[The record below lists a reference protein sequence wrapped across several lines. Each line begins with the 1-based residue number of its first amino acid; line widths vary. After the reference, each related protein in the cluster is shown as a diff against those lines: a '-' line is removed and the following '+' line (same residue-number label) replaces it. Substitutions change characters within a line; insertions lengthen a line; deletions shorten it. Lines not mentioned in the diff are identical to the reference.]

1 MAVPEFNRNEAQ
13 KGSGQE
19 GMGESRYIV
28 VEGPIGVGKTTF
40 VKLLAEVFQAKTVLE
55 SVEENPFLSKFYGDT
70 DKFAFQTQIFFLL
83 TRYQQQQEIL
93 QTELFRQNIISDY
106 LFAKDRIFAYLN
118 LSEDELV
125 LYEWIYQLLD
135 QRVVKPDLV
144 IYLQAPVQVLLKRIR
159 KRALWYEKE
168 MDQEYLEKVSKA
180 YNTFFFHYKDTPLLV
195 VNTSNIDFVQRK
207 GDLENLIR
215 EIENTEKGVR
225 YITIA
230 PDVDPLP

>member
-1 MAVPEFNRNEAQ
+1 
-13 KGSGQE
+13 
-19 GMGESRYIV
+19 MGESRYIV

-40 VKLLAEVFQAKTVLE
+40 VKLLAEAFQAKTVLE
-55 SVEENPFLSKFYGDT
+55 RAEENPFLSKFYKDK
-70 DKFAFQTQIFFLL
+70 DKFGFQTQIFFLL

-93 QTELFRQNIISDY
+93 QAELFRRNILSDY

-144 IYLQAPVQVLLKRIR
+144 IYLQAPVHVLLQRIR

-195 VNTSNIDFVQRK
+195 VNTSNIDFVQREA
-207 GDLENLIR
+207 DLKNLIR
-215 EIENTEKGVR
+215 EIRNTDKGVR

>member
-1 MAVPEFNRNEAQ
+1 
-13 KGSGQE
+13 
-19 GMGESRYIV
+19 MGDSRYIV

-40 VKLLAEVFQAKTVLE
+40 VKLLAEAFQAKTVLE
-55 SVEENPFLSKFYGDT
+55 RAEENPFLSKFYGEPNE
-70 DKFAFQTQIFFLL
+70 FAFQTQIFFLL

-93 QTELFRQNIISDY
+93 QAELFRQNILSDY

-144 IYLQAPVQVLLKRIR
+144 IYLQAPVHVLLKRIR

-168 MDQEYLEKVSKA
+168 MDPQYLEKVSKA

-195 VNTSNIDFVQRK
+195 VNTSNIDFVQRQ
-207 GDLENLIR
+207 GDLQNLIR
-215 EIENTEKGVR
+215 EIRNTEKGVR